1 MLYLKHDLLTKN
13 TAAQLLY
20 LTLKEGELLLANTYT
35 DYLLELTN
43 EQTLEKLYAI
53 PTQIAQNDR
62 YTTIEIGTNA
72 NTPLSASLLIN
83 YPARFSYIV
92 YGQNS
97 NTNLDPADAVVE
109 GVIQMGY
116 LIVEDI
122 TTPRFTEPNLTI
134 DSDIAYNG

>member
-1 MLYLKHDLLTKN
+1 MIYLLKN

-20 LTLKEGELLLANTYT
+20 LSLKEGELLLANPYT
-35 DYLLELTN
+35 HYLLELTN

-53 PTQIAQNDR
+53 PIQIAQNDR
-62 YTTIEIGTNA
+62 YTTIQIGTNA
-72 NTPLSASLLIN
+72 NTPTAASLLIN
-83 YPARFSYIV
+83 YPARFSYVV

-97 NTNLDPADAVVE
+97 STNLDPTDAVVE
-109 GVIQMGY
+109 GIIQIGY
-116 LIVEDI
+116 LIVEDL

>member
-1 MLYLKHDLLTKN
+1 MIYLLKN

-20 LTLKEGELLLANTYT
+20 LSLKEGELLLANTYT
-35 DYLLELTN
+35 HYLLELTN

-62 YTTIEIGTNA
+62 YTTIQIGTNA
-72 NTPLSASLLIN
+72 NTPTAASLLIN

-97 NTNLDPADAVVE
+97 SSNLDPTDAVVE
-109 GVIQMGY
+109 GVIQIGY
-116 LIVEDI
+116 LIVEDL

>member
-1 MLYLKHDLLTKN
+1 MIYLLKN

-35 DYLLELTN
+35 HYLLELTN

-62 YTTIEIGTNA
+62 YTTIQIGTNA
-72 NTPLSASLLIN
+72 NTPLAASLLIN

-97 NTNLDPADAVVE
+97 SSNLDPTNAVVE
-109 GVIQMGY
+109 GVIEKGY

>member
-1 MLYLKHDLLTKN
+1 MIYLLKN

-35 DYLLELTN
+35 HYLLELTN

-53 PTQIAQNDR
+53 PIQIAQNDR
-62 YTTIEIGTNA
+62 YTTIQIGTNA
-72 NTPLSASLLIN
+72 NTPLAASLLIN

-97 NTNLDPADAVVE
+97 SSNLDPTNAVVE
-109 GVIQMGY
+109 GVIEKGY

>member
-1 MLYLKHDLLTKN
+1 MIYLLKN

-20 LTLKEGELLLANTYT
+20 LTLKEGELLLANSYNN
-35 DYLLELTN
+35 YLLELTN

-53 PTQIAQNDR
+53 PNQIAQNDR
-62 YTTIEIGTNA
+62 YTTIQIGTND
-72 NTPLSASLLIN
+72 NEPTDASLLIN

-97 NTNLDPADAVVE
+97 TTNLDPNNAAVV
-109 GVIQMGY
+109 GVIEKGY

-134 DSDIAYNG
+134 DNDIAYNG

>member
-1 MLYLKHDLLTKN
+1 MIYLLKN

-20 LTLKEGELLLANTYT
+20 LTLKEGELLLSNTYT
-35 DYLLELTN
+35 HYLLELTN

-62 YTTIEIGTNA
+62 YTTIQIGTNA
-72 NTPLSASLLIN
+72 NTPTAASLLIN

-97 NTNLDPADAVVE
+97 STNLDPTNAVVR
-109 GVIQMGY
+109 GVIEKGY

-134 DSDIAYNG
+134 DNDITYNG

>member
-1 MLYLKHDLLTKN
+1 MIYLLKN

-20 LTLKEGELLLANTYT
+20 LSLKEGELLLANPYT
-35 DYLLELTN
+35 HYLLELTN

-53 PTQIAQNDR
+53 PIQIAQNNR
-62 YTTIEIGTNA
+62 YTTIQIGTNA
-72 NTPLSASLLIN
+72 NTPTAASLLIN
-83 YPARFSYIV
+83 YPARFSYVV

-97 NTNLDPADAVVE
+97 STNLDPTDAVVE
-109 GVIQMGY
+109 GVIQIGY
-116 LIVEDI
+116 LIVEDL

>member
-1 MLYLKHDLLTKN
+1 MIYLLKN

-20 LTLKEGELLLANTYT
+20 LTLKEGELLLANPYT
-35 DYLLELTN
+35 NYLLELTN

-62 YTTIEIGTNA
+62 YTTIQIGTNA
-72 NTPLSASLLIN
+72 NTPLAASLLIN

-97 NTNLDPADAVVE
+97 STNLDPTNAVVE
-109 GVIQMGY
+109 GVIEMGY

-122 TTPRFTEPNLTI
+122 TTPRFTQPNLTI

>member
-1 MLYLKHDLLTKN
+1 MIYLLKN

-20 LTLKEGELLLANTYT
+20 LSLKEGELLLANTYT
-35 DYLLELTN
+35 HYLLELTN

-53 PTQIAQNDR
+53 PLQIAQNDR
-62 YTTIEIGTNA
+62 YTTIQIGTNA
-72 NTPLSASLLIN
+72 NTPTAASLLIN
-83 YPARFSYIV
+83 YPARFSYVV

-97 NTNLDPADAVVE
+97 STNLDPSDAVVE

-116 LIVEDI
+116 LIVEDL

>member
-1 MLYLKHDLLTKN
+1 MIYLLKN

-20 LTLKEGELLLANTYT
+20 LTLKEGELLLANPYT
-35 DYLLELTN
+35 NYLLELTN
-43 EQTLEKLYAI
+43 EQTLQKLYAI

-62 YTTIEIGTNA
+62 YTTIQIGTNA
-72 NTPLSASLLIN
+72 NTPLAASLLIN

-97 NTNLDPADAVVE
+97 STNLDPTNAVVE
-109 GVIQMGY
+109 GVIEKGY

-134 DSDIAYNG
+134 DNDIAYNG

>member
-1 MLYLKHDLLTKN
+1 MIYLLKN

-20 LTLKEGELLLANTYT
+20 LTLKEGELLLANPYT
-35 DYLLELTN
+35 HYLLELTN

-53 PTQIAQNDR
+53 PIQIAQNDR
-62 YTTIEIGTNA
+62 YTTIQIGTNA
-72 NTPLSASLLIN
+72 NTPTAASLLIN
-83 YPARFSYIV
+83 YPARFSYVV

-97 NTNLDPADAVVE
+97 STNLDPSDAVVE

-116 LIVEDI
+116 LIVEDL

>member
-1 MLYLKHDLLTKN
+1 MIYLIKN

-35 DYLLELTN
+35 HYLLELTN

-62 YTTIEIGTNA
+62 YTTIQIGTNA
-72 NTPLSASLLIN
+72 NTPLAASLLIN

-97 NTNLDPADAVVE
+97 SSNLDPTNAVVE
-109 GVIQMGY
+109 GVIEKGY

>member
-1 MLYLKHDLLTKN
+1 MIYLLKN

-20 LTLKEGELLLANTYT
+20 LTLKEGELLLANSYT

-43 EQTLEKLYAI
+43 EQTLQKLYAI
-53 PTQIAQNDR
+53 PLQIAQNDR
-62 YTTIEIGTNA
+62 YTTIQIGTNA
-72 NTPLSASLLIN
+72 NTPLAASLLIN

-97 NTNLDPADAVVE
+97 STNLDPTNAVVE
-109 GVIQMGY
+109 GVIEKGY

-122 TTPRFTEPNLTI
+122 TTPRFTQPNLTI

>member
-1 MLYLKHDLLTKN
+1 MIYLLKN

-72 NTPLSASLLIN
+72 NVPLSASLLIN
-83 YPARFSYIV
+83 YPARFSYII

-97 NTNLDPADAVVE
+97 NTNLDPANAVVE
-109 GVIQMGY
+109 GVIQRGY

-122 TTPRFTEPNLTI
+122 TTPRYTEPNLTI

>member
-1 MLYLKHDLLTKN
+1 MIYLLKN

-20 LTLKEGELLLANTYT
+20 LTLKEGELLLANPYT
-35 DYLLELTN
+35 HYLLELTN

-53 PTQIAQNDR
+53 PIQIANNDR
-62 YTTIEIGTNA
+62 YTTIQIGTNA

-97 NTNLDPADAVVE
+97 STNLDPTDAVVE
-109 GVIQMGY
+109 GVIEMGY

>member
-1 MLYLKHDLLTKN
+1 MIYLLKN

-35 DYLLELTN
+35 HYLLELTN

-62 YTTIEIGTNA
+62 YTTIQIGTNA
-72 NTPLSASLLIN
+72 NTPLAASLLIN

-97 NTNLDPADAVVE
+97 STNLDPTNAVVE
-109 GVIQMGY
+109 GVIERGY

>member
-1 MLYLKHDLLTKN
+1 MIYLLKN

-20 LTLKEGELLLANTYT
+20 LSLKEGELLLANTYT
-35 DYLLELTN
+35 HYLLELTN

-62 YTTIEIGTNA
+62 YTTIQIGTNA
-72 NTPLSASLLIN
+72 NTPTAASLLIN

-109 GVIQMGY
+109 GVIEKGY

-122 TTPRFTEPNLTI
+122 TTPRYTEPNLTI
-134 DSDIAYNG
+134 DNDITYNG

>member
-1 MLYLKHDLLTKN
+1 MIYLLKN

-35 DYLLELTN
+35 NYLLELTN

-62 YTTIEIGTNA
+62 YTTIQIGTNA
-72 NTPLSASLLIN
+72 NTPTAASLLIN

-97 NTNLDPADAVVE
+97 STNLDPTDAVVE
-109 GVIQMGY
+109 GVIEKGY

>member
-1 MLYLKHDLLTKN
+1 MIYLLKN

-20 LTLKEGELLLANTYT
+20 LTLKEGELLLSNSYT

-62 YTTIEIGTNA
+62 YTTIQIGTNA
-72 NTPLSASLLIN
+72 NNPTAASLLIN

-97 NTNLDPADAVVE
+97 STNLDPTNAVVE
-109 GVIQMGY
+109 GVIERGY

>member
-1 MLYLKHDLLTKN
+1 MIYLVKN

-20 LTLKEGELLLANTYT
+20 LTLKEGELLLANSYT
-35 DYLLELTN
+35 HYLLELTN
-43 EQTLEKLYAI
+43 EQTLQKLYAI
-53 PTQIAQNDR
+53 PTKIAENDR
-62 YTTIEIGTNA
+62 YTTIRIGTNA
-72 NTPLSASLLIN
+72 NTPTAASLLIN

-97 NTNLDPADAVVE
+97 STNLDPTNAAVE
-109 GVIQMGY
+109 GVIEKGY

-134 DSDIAYNG
+134 DNDITYNG

>member
-1 MLYLKHDLLTKN
+1 MIYLLKN

-20 LTLKEGELLLANTYT
+20 LTLKDGELLLANTYT
-35 DYLLELTN
+35 NYLLELTN

-53 PTQIAQNDR
+53 PTQIEQNDR
-62 YTTIEIGTNA
+62 YTTIQIGTNA
-72 NTPLSASLLIN
+72 NTPLAASLLIN

-97 NTNLDPADAVVE
+97 STNLDPTNAVVE
-109 GVIQMGY
+109 GVIEKGY

>member
-1 MLYLKHDLLTKN
+1 MIYLLKN

-20 LTLKEGELLLANTYT
+20 LTLKEGELLLANPYT
-35 DYLLELTN
+35 NYLLELTN

-53 PTQIAQNDR
+53 PIQIAQNDR
-62 YTTIEIGTNA
+62 YTTIQIGTNA
-72 NTPLSASLLIN
+72 NTPLAASLLIN

-97 NTNLDPADAVVE
+97 STNLDPTNAVVE
-109 GVIQMGY
+109 GVIEMGY

-134 DSDIAYNG
+134 DNDIAYNG

>member
-1 MLYLKHDLLTKN
+1 MIYLLKN

-20 LTLKEGELLLANTYT
+20 LTLKEGELLLANSYT

-53 PTQIAQNDR
+53 PNQIAQNDR
-62 YTTIEIGTNA
+62 YTTIQIGTND
-72 NTPLSASLLIN
+72 NEPTDASLLIN
-83 YPARFSYIV
+83 YPARFSYVV

-97 NTNLDPADAVVE
+97 STNLDPTNAVVE
-109 GVIQMGY
+109 GVIEKGY

-134 DSDIAYNG
+134 DNDIAYNG

>member
-1 MLYLKHDLLTKN
+1 MIYLLKN

-20 LTLKEGELLLANTYT
+20 LSLKEGELLLANTYT
-35 DYLLELTN
+35 HYLLELTN

-53 PTQIAQNDR
+53 PIQIAQNDR
-62 YTTIEIGTNA
+62 YTTIQIGTNA
-72 NTPLSASLLIN
+72 NTPTAASLLIN

-97 NTNLDPADAVVE
+97 STNLDPTDAVVE

-116 LIVEDI
+116 LIVEDL

>member
-1 MLYLKHDLLTKN
+1 MIYLLKN

-35 DYLLELTN
+35 HYLLELTN

-53 PTQIAQNDR
+53 PLQIAQNDR
-62 YTTIEIGTNA
+62 YTTIQIGTNA
-72 NTPLSASLLIN
+72 NTPLAASLLIN

-97 NTNLDPADAVVE
+97 SSNLDPTNAVVE
-109 GVIQMGY
+109 GVIEKGY

>member
-1 MLYLKHDLLTKN
+1 MIYLIKN

-20 LTLKEGELLLANTYT
+20 LTLKQGELLLSNTYT
-35 DYLLELTN
+35 HYLLELTN
-43 EQTLEKLYAI
+43 EQTLQKLYAI
-53 PTQIAQNDR
+53 PTKIAENDR
-62 YTTIEIGTNA
+62 YTTIQIGTNA
-72 NTPLSASLLIN
+72 NTPTAASLLIN

-97 NTNLDPADAVVE
+97 STNLDPTNAVVE
-109 GVIQMGY
+109 GVIEKGY

-134 DSDIAYNG
+134 DNDIAYNG

>member
-1 MLYLKHDLLTKN
+1 MIYLLKN

-35 DYLLELTN
+35 HYLLELTN
-43 EQTLEKLYAI
+43 EQTLQKLYAI
-53 PTQIAQNDR
+53 PTKIAENDR
-62 YTTIEIGTNA
+62 YTTIRIGTNA
-72 NTPLSASLLIN
+72 NTPTAASLLIN

-97 NTNLDPADAVVE
+97 STNLDPTNAAVE
-109 GVIQMGY
+109 GVIEKGY

-122 TTPRFTEPNLTI
+122 TTPRYTEPNLTI
-134 DSDIAYNG
+134 DNDITYNG

>member
-1 MLYLKHDLLTKN
+1 MIYLLKN

-20 LTLKEGELLLANTYT
+20 LTLKEGELLLANSYT
-35 DYLLELTN
+35 HYLLELTN

-53 PTQIAQNDR
+53 PIQIAQNDR
-62 YTTIEIGTNA
+62 YTTIQIGTNA
-72 NTPLSASLLIN
+72 NTPLAASLLIN

-97 NTNLDPADAVVE
+97 SSNLDPTNAVVE
-109 GVIQMGY
+109 GVIEKGY

>member
-1 MLYLKHDLLTKN
+1 MIYLLKN

-20 LTLKEGELLLANTYT
+20 LSLKEGELLLANTYT

-53 PTQIAQNDR
+53 PIQIAQNDR
-62 YTTIEIGTNA
+62 YTTIQIGTNA
-72 NTPLSASLLIN
+72 NTPTAASLLIN
-83 YPARFSYIV
+83 YPARFSYVV

-97 NTNLDPADAVVE
+97 STNLDPTDAVVE
-109 GVIQMGY
+109 GVIQIGY
-116 LIVEDI
+116 LIVEDL

>member
-1 MLYLKHDLLTKN
+1 MIYLLKN

-20 LTLKEGELLLANTYT
+20 LTLKEGELLLSNTYT
-35 DYLLELTN
+35 HYLLELTN
-43 EQTLEKLYAI
+43 EQTLQKLYAI

-62 YTTIEIGTNA
+62 YTTIQIGTNA
-72 NTPLSASLLIN
+72 NTPLAASLLIN

-97 NTNLDPADAVVE
+97 STNLDPTDAVVE
-109 GVIQMGY
+109 GVIEKGY

-134 DSDIAYNG
+134 DNDITYNG

>member
-1 MLYLKHDLLTKN
+1 MIYLLKN

-20 LTLKEGELLLANTYT
+20 LSLKEGELLLANTYT
-35 DYLLELTN
+35 HYLLELTN

-62 YTTIEIGTNA
+62 YTTIQIGTNA

-97 NTNLDPADAVVE
+97 STNLDPSDAVVE

-116 LIVEDI
+116 LIVEDL